1 MSPIE
6 SFTEFAENAQDK
18 PTEKSDHMKQA
29 VKDMTPLKGKT
40 ALVVDSALATR
51 RALQD
56 QLSQLGA
63 KTVIFASSVSEV
75 EQHLSARDF
84 ALIVCEYQLEGD
96 RNGQQLL
103 EDLRV
108 NKKLNWTTAFMMVT
122 GERSY
127 SNVVAVAEFEP
138 DDYLIKPFTAST
150 LSDRVVR
157 IFNRKARLAE
167 AYKTIYDAQYFAV
180 PEICEGLE
188 TRFPQYH
195 NELERMRI
203 ESFFWS
209 GQFDKTE
216 QELLEKL
223 DRAPKPWMHL
233 LLAKVN
239 LEKKDFEE
247 AGDLLAN
254 VVKSNPEYLAASD
267 LFADV
272 LWEQNKPGEALEVLE
287 KMGAKALASTS
298 RLRKLADLAVRIGD
312 NTRSKNYL
320 TKVIDRSRN
329 TSLSQIHD
337 YLQLSKIYVTEGRH
351 EEAEK
356 LTAKMRS
363 TVNSADL
370 DLARAMM
377 SIQKEIAEGRSAK
390 AQDKL
395 TGFLDTHADMITGL
409 EPETLTSLLE
419 LCFAV
424 NMGSKGYELASQIT
438 RHKPSKAMLDRIR
451 VSITTFKENSLRN
464 DG

>member
-1 MSPIE
+1 MMQIDLPADNPD
-6 SFTEFAENAQDK
+6 TAAKDNAGK
-18 PTEKSDHMKQA
+18 PEQMKQA

-63 KTVIFASSVSEV
+63 KSVIFASSVSEV
-75 EQHLSARDF
+75 EQHLSSREF

-167 AYKTIYDAQYFAV
+167 AYKAAYDGQYLAV

-188 TRFPQYH
+188 TRFPQYL

-209 GQFDKTE
+209 GQLGKTE
-216 QELLEKL
+216 KELLDKIE
-223 DRAPKPWMHL
+223 RAPKPWMHL

-247 AGDLLAN
+247 AGELLST
-254 VVKSNPEYLAASD
+254 VVKSNPEYLAGIGHRTA
-267 LFADV
+267 
-272 LWEQNKPGEALEVLE
+272 ALND
-287 KMGAKALASTS
+287 S
-298 RLRKLADLAVRIGD
+298 RLLPLVQ
-312 NTRSKNYL
+312 
-320 TKVIDRSRN
+320 RN
-329 TSLSQIHD
+329 NLP
-337 YLQLSKIYVTEGRH
+337 V
-351 EEAEK
+351 A
-356 LTAKMRS
+356 
-363 TVNSADL
+363 
-370 DLARAMM
+370 
-377 SIQKEIAEGRSAK
+377 
-390 AQDKL
+390 
-395 TGFLDTHADMITGL
+395 
-409 EPETLTSLLE
+409 
-419 LCFAV
+419 
-424 NMGSKGYELASQIT
+424 
-438 RHKPSKAMLDRIR
+438 
-451 VSITTFKENSLRN
+451 
-464 DG
+464 

>member
-1 MSPIE
+1 MNQIE
-6 SFTEFAENAQDK
+6 VSTDSLESELK
-18 PTEKSDHMKQA
+18 DHSAKADLMKQA

-63 KTVIFASSVSEV
+63 KTVIFANSVSEV
-75 EQHLSARDF
+75 EQHLTSREF

-108 NKKLNWTTAFMMVT
+108 NKKLVWSTAFMMVT

-127 SNVVAVAEFEP
+127 GNVVAVAEFEP

-157 IFNRKARLAE
+157 IFNRKARLAD
-167 AYKTIYDAQYFAV
+167 AYKAMYESQYQAL
-180 PEICEGLE
+180 PKICEE
-188 TRFPQYH
+188 REASFPQYI
-195 NELERMRI
+195 NELERMRV

-209 GQFDKTE
+209 GDYEKTE
-216 QELLEKL
+216 QELLDKIN
-223 DRAPKPWMHL
+223 RVPKPWMQL
-233 LLAKVN
+233 LLAKVK
-239 LEKKDFEE
+239 LEKRKFEE
-247 AGDLLAN
+247 ANNLLAG
-254 VVKSNPEYLAASD
+254 VVKTNPEYLAASD

-272 LWEQNKPGEALEVLE
+272 LWEQNRPDEALDILE
-287 KMGAKALASTS
+287 KMGTKALASTT
-298 RLRKLADLAVRIGD
+298 RLRKLADLAVRVGD
-312 NTRSKNYL
+312 STRSKNYL

-337 YLQLSKIYVTEGRH
+337 YLQLSKIYVQEGRH

-363 TVNSADL
+363 TVNSSEL
-370 DLARAMM
+370 ELARAMM
-377 SIQKEIAEGRSAK
+377 AIQKEIAEGRNVK
-390 AQDKL
+390 AADKL
-395 TGFLDTHADMITGL
+395 EVFFENHTDTLPSL

-419 LCFAV
+419 LCFSV
-424 NMGSKGYELASQIT
+424 RMDNKGYELASQIT
-438 RHKPSKAMLDRIR
+438 KQKPSKAMLDRIR
-451 VSITTFKENSLRN
+451 SAIAEFKQSSLG
-464 DG
+464 DES